1 MAGQFR
7 FWIVLLPLFWV
18 HSAMAAWEEDGIDV
32 DVELVLAVDVSRSI
46 SPEELIIQRV
56 GYAEALT
63 SPEVLTAIREGFL
76 GRIAVTYFEWAG
88 EHMQRTV
95 VDWTLIETE
104 ADALAVA
111 DMIRTNPAGTASRTS
126 VSGALLYGA
135 ARFEGNGFNGTRR
148 IIDVSGDGPN
158 NAGPPVLPVRDA
170 VLEQGIIINGLP
182 LLTNV
187 GPGGFQRLEDL
198 DLFFRDCVI
207 GGPGAFL
214 IAVTSWEQFAEAV
227 RRKLVLE
234 IAGLPMP
241 APGRAS
247 GSGIVPAQFAASGH
261 DCMIGERMWQQRW
274 NSPMSP

>member
-1 MAGQFR
+1 MRGFFR
-7 FWIVLLPLFWV
+7 VWAVLLLLFWA
-18 HSAMAAWEEDGIDV
+18 SMAAAWDEDGIDV

-46 SPEELIIQRV
+46 SPAELVIQGV

-63 SPEVLTAIREGFL
+63 SPEVLTAIRDGFL

-88 EHMQRTV
+88 ADMQRTV

-104 ADALAVA
+104 EDALAVA
-111 DMIRTNPAGTASRTS
+111 DAIRGNPAGTAARTS
-126 VSGALLYGA
+126 ISGALIHAA
-135 ARFEGNGFNGTRR
+135 ARFENNGFNGTRR

-158 NAGPPVLPVRDA
+158 NSGPPVREVRDA
-170 VLEQGIIINGLP
+170 VLAQGIVINGLP
-182 LLTNV
+182 LLTNT

-234 IAGLPMP
+234 IADLRLPGP
-241 APGRAS
+241 APAAG
-247 GSGIVPAQFAASGH
+247 GVVPAQFAASGH
-261 DCMIGERMWQQRW
+261 DCMIGERMWNQRW
-274 NSPMSP
+274 TSP